1 MSRVRVVTGYVPLT
15 VKHLSPGLYG
25 ELGAQLINTCR
36 GAGVDVQVFENFP
49 YEDCWLAKEHPPMR
63 GANPRAEDRFD
74 TDEQHAKSNIVC
86 NQFVEWGWKSYKERP
101 DVDII
106 VFMVYTVLRQGDFTG
121 RHVLPGHIFNF
132 LQSVKLDAFE
142 GIPFPGIT
150 QGAPI
155 DPRGHNWRFCGST
168 HIWPV
173 KYLKDIRR
181 SYKEHARQVVKEC
194 KAIPLDLAVWPLVER
209 DSGLPFHWYQ
219 AEYDYT
225 QFTNFNL
232 GLIHDPAL

>member
-1 MSRVRVVTGYVPLT
+1 
-15 VKHLSPGLYG
+15 
-25 ELGAQLINTCR
+25 
-36 GAGVDVQVFENFP
+36 
-49 YEDCWLAKEHPPMR
+49 MR

-150 QGAPI
+150 RGAPI

-181 SYKEHARQVVKEC
+181 SYKEHARPQEVKVALC
-194 KAIPLDLAVWPLVER
+194 QSNKARELLDYSTKTPLLTGLLYMRDAIVKRGPRPFKYHLDLEIVTEKTPKTWLHR
-209 DSGLPFHWYQ
+209 LF
-219 AEYDYT
+219 
-225 QFTNFNL
+225 
-232 GLIHDPAL
+232 